1 MKILISDYKDS
12 MMPTHDYERQVL
24 KAGLPSAEIEVYEY
38 TDEKRTEFIEK
49 MRDVTALLTAF
60 TPIDKVV
67 LENAPELKVISINA
81 TGYDCVDLAEAT
93 KHSVGVCP
101 VGEYCTLDVAEHT
114 MALMLA
120 LNKNLKCY
128 TYDLEKNYNWK
139 YDTPK
144 PPKRIGDQTLGIFG
158 FGKIGKR
165 VAKLAQGL
173 GMTVIAHDPYVK
185 PELAAELGVEL
196 VDKDTIFERADVI
209 TNHMNLGKNNK
220 EYFTAVEFEKMKKA
234 PIFLNLGRGLSVN
247 ENDLADALDKG
258 LVRAAGLDVL
268 KDETPQLSKHI
279 LSGREN
285 VIITP
290 HAAFFSQQS
299 FDDMQRISCENIVN
313 YLNGHKEKVFK
324 MVNEV

>member
-12 MMPTHDYERQVL
+12 MMPEHDYEMQVL
-24 KAGLPSAEIEVYEY
+24 KAGLPNAEIEVYEY
-38 TDEKRTEFIEK
+38 TDEKRDEFIQK
-49 MRDVTALLTAF
+49 MKDVTALLTAF
-60 TPIDKVV
+60 TRIDKEV

-128 TYDLEKNYNWK
+128 SYDLEKNYNWK
-139 YDTPK
+139 YDAPK

-158 FGKIGKR
+158 FGKIGKC

-196 VDKDTIFERADVI
+196 VDKDTIFEQADVI
-209 TNHMNLGKNNK
+209 TNHMNLGKTNT
-220 EYFTAVEFEKMKKA
+220 EYFTAVEFNKMKKT
-234 PIFLNLGRGLSVN
+234 PIFLNLGRGLSIN

-268 KDETPQLSKHI
+268 KDETPKLDGHLLSN
-279 LSGREN
+279 REN

-290 HAAFFSQQS
+290 HAAFFSKQS

-313 YLNGHKEKVFK
+313 YLLGHKDKVFK
-324 MVNEV
+324 LVNDI

>member
-12 MMPTHDYERQVL
+12 MMPTHDYEIQVL
-24 KAGLPSAEIEVYEY
+24 KSGLPTAEIEVYEY
-38 TDEKRTEFIEK
+38 TDEKRAEFIEK
-49 MRDVTALLTAF
+49 MKDATALLTAF
-60 TPIDKVV
+60 TRIDREV

-81 TGYDCVDLAEAT
+81 TGYDNVDLAEAT

-120 LNKNLKCY
+120 LNKNLKLY
-128 TYDLEKNYNWK
+128 TYDLEKNHNWK

-144 PPKRIGDQTLGIFG
+144 APKRIGDQTLGIFG

-173 GMTVIAHDPYVK
+173 GMKVIAHDPYID
-185 PELAAELGVEL
+185 PATATALGVEL
-196 VDKDTIFERADVI
+196 VDKDEIFERADVI
-209 TNHMNLGKNNK
+209 TNHMNLGNSNK
-220 EYFTAVEFEKMKKA
+220 EFFTATEFAKMKKT

-258 LVRAAGLDVL
+258 LIRAAGLDVL
-268 KDETPQLSKHI
+268 KDETPQLSDHI
-279 LSGREN
+279 LVNRDN

-290 HAAFFSQQS
+290 HAAFFSEQS
-299 FDDMQRISCENIVN
+299 FADMQRISCENIVN
-313 YLNGHKEKVFK
+313 YLTGNKDKVFK
-324 MVNEV
+324 LVNEV

>member
-12 MMPTHDYERQVL
+12 MMPTHDYEEALL
-24 KAGLPSAEIEVYEY
+24 KAAFPDAEICVYEY
-38 TDEKRTEFIEK
+38 TDENRSEFLTKIS
-49 MRDVTALLTAF
+49 DADALLTAF
-60 TPIDKVV
+60 TRIDKEVF
-67 LENAPELKVISINA
+67 EKAADLKVVSLNA
-81 TGYDCVDLAEAT
+81 TGYDNVDLVEAT

-114 MALMLA
+114 IALMLA

-128 TYDLEKNYNWK
+128 TYDIEKHFKWS

-144 PPKRIGDQTLGIFG
+144 APPRIGTQTLGIFG

-185 PELAAELGVEL
+185 QEDAAALGVEM
-196 VDKDTIFERADVI
+196 VEPEDIYKRADVI
-209 TNHMNLGKNNK
+209 TIHMNLGYSGA
-220 EYFTAVEFEKMKKA
+220 EYFTAKEFSRMERS
-234 PIFLNLGRGLSVN
+234 PIFLNLSRGFAVN
-247 ENDLADALDKG
+247 EQDLATALDGG

-268 KDETPQLSKHI
+268 KDETPQLEGHI
-279 LSGREN
+279 LANREN

-290 HAAFFSQQS
+290 HAAFYSAQAME
-299 FDDMQRISCENIVN
+299 DIQRISCENIIHFI
-313 YLNGHKEKVFK
+313 NGDKDKVFK
-324 MVNEV
+324 LVNEI

>member
-12 MMPTHDYERQVL
+12 MMPTHDYEIQVL
-24 KAGLPSAEIEVYEY
+24 KAGLPTAEIEVYEY
-38 TDEKRTEFIEK
+38 TDDKRAEFIEK
-49 MRDVTALLTAF
+49 MKDATAVLTAF
-60 TPIDKVV
+60 TRIDREV
-67 LENAPELKVISINA
+67 LENAPDLKVISINA
-81 TGYDCVDLAEAT
+81 TGYDCVDLSEAT

-128 TYDLEKNYNWK
+128 AYDLENNHNWK

-158 FGKIGKR
+158 FGKIGR
-165 VAKLAQGL
+165 CVAKLAQGL
-173 GMTVIAHDPYVK
+173 GMSVIAHDPYVK

-196 VDKDTIFERADVI
+196 VGKDDIFERADVI
-209 TNHMNLGKNNK
+209 TNHMNLGNSNK
-220 EYFTAVEFEKMKKA
+220 EFFTAAEFAKMKKT
-234 PIFLNLGRGLSVN
+234 PIFLNLGRGLSIN

-258 LVRAAGLDVL
+258 IVRAAGLDVL
-268 KDETPQLSKHI
+268 KDETPQLSGHI
-279 LSGREN
+279 LAGRDN

-290 HAAFFSQQS
+290 HAAFFSKQS

-313 YLNGHKEKVFK
+313 YLTGHKDKVFK
-324 MVNEV
+324 LVNEI

>member
-12 MMPTHDYERQVL
+12 MMPSHDYETQIL
-24 KAGLPSAEIEVYEY
+24 KAGLPEAEIEAYEY
-38 TDEKRTEFIEK
+38 SDEKRAEFIER

-60 TPIDKVV
+60 TRIDKEV
-67 LENAPELKVISINA
+67 LENAPQLRVVSINA

-114 MALMLA
+114 IALMLA

-128 TYDLEKNYNWK
+128 SYDLEKNRSWK
-139 YDTPK
+139 YDSPK
-144 PPKRIGDQTLGIFG
+144 APKRIGDQTLGIFG

-173 GMTVIAHDPYVK
+173 GMSVIAHDPYVK
-185 PELAAELGVEL
+185 PEIAAKLDVQL
-196 VDKDTIFERADVI
+196 VSKDDIFERADVI
-209 TNHMNLGKNNK
+209 TNHMNLGSSNA
-220 EYFTAVEFEKMKKA
+220 EFFTATEFSKMKKA

-247 ENDLADALDKG
+247 ESDLADALDKG

-268 KDETPQLSKHI
+268 KDETPNLANHI
-279 LSGREN
+279 LTNREN

-290 HAAFFSQQS
+290 HSAFFSEQS
-299 FDDMQRISCENIVN
+299 FYDMQRISCENIVN
-313 YLNGHKEKVFK
+313 YLTGQKDKVFK
-324 MVNEV
+324 LINEV